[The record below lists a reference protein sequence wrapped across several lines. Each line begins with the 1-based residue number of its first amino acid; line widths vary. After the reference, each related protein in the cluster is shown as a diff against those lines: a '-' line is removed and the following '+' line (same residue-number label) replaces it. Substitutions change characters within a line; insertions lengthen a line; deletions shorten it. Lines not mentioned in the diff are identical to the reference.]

1 VAVARQNLSFANDQL
16 SILNTELSK
25 INSEIKDTNRTL
37 SESNLI
43 KEEYIGRYMD
53 QCSEY
58 IDKLDNYHRSLN
70 KTASSGK
77 VEDLFQAIKSKQ
89 FIEDELKEFYTNFD
103 ITFLQLFPGFV
114 EEFKKLLIDD
124 EYLQLKHG
132 QLLNTELRIYALIRL
147 GISDSVKISHFLRCS
162 LSTIYNYRTKIRNK
176 AVGQRDEFEE
186 KIMLIGASNE

>member
-1 VAVARQNLSFANDQL
+1 
-16 SILNTELSK
+16 
-25 INSEIKDTNRTL
+25 
-37 SESNLI
+37 
-43 KEEYIGRYMD
+43 MD

-58 IDKLDNYHRSLN
+58 IDKLDNYRRSLN

-77 VEDLFQAIKSKQ
+77 VDDLFQAIKSKQ

-114 EEFKKLLIDD
+114 EEFKKLLTDD
-124 EYLQLKHG
+124 EYLQLKQG

-176 AVGQRDEFEE
+176 AIGQRDEFEE
-186 KIMLIGASNE
+186 KVMLIGASNE